1 MYELKITT
9 LSEDTSNKRGLL
21 AEHGISFLVEYQGFK
36 VLFDT
41 GQGPSVV
48 ANARAMN
55 IDLTKINCVALSHG
69 HYDHTGGLFFI
80 LRKTG
85 HKRVFAHPA
94 ALRPKYHLI
103 PPHSYQAVGIPYAP
117 QELEN
122 AGAEFILN
130 SGTTE
135 LAPGLYLTGEIP
147 RVTDYETPN
156 PSHFTEADN
165 RYVPDTMPDDQAL
178 VAVTS
183 KGPVVITGC
192 AHAGL
197 INTLR
202 CAQQIT
208 GSSKIYGL
216 IGGTHLIEANEE
228 RLAKTAAQ
236 LKEYNLQFCAANH
249 CTGIKAQMSIC
260 QSLGDKFFLNNVGNT
275 VKV

>member
-1 MYELKITT
+1 MIELKITT
-9 LSEDTSNKRGLL
+9 LSEDTSSKRGLL
-21 AEHGISFLVEYQGFK
+21 AEHGISFLVEYRGFK

-48 ANARAMN
+48 ANARALN
-55 IDLTKINCVALSHG
+55 IDLTELNCIALSHG

-103 PPHSYQAVGIPYAP
+103 PPRSYRAVGIPYAP
-117 QELEN
+117 QELKN

-130 SGTTE
+130 SGMVE
-135 LAPGLYLTGEIP
+135 LTPGLYLTGEIP

-156 PSHFTEADN
+156 TSHYTETDN
-165 RYVPDTMPDDQAL
+165 RYVPDPMPDDQAL

-183 KGPVVITGC
+183 KGPVLITGC

-197 INTLR
+197 INTINYAL
-202 CAQQIT
+202 QIT
-208 GSSKIYGL
+208 NSTNLCGL

-228 RLAKTAAQ
+228 RLAKTAAR
-236 LKEYNLQFCAANH
+236 LKEYNLHFCAVSH
-249 CTGIKAQMSIC
+249 CTGFKAQMSIY
-260 QSLGDKFFLNNVGNT
+260 QTLGDKFVLNNVGNII
-275 VKV
+275 KV